1 MKGICKRPRAS
12 CYYFGKVLFTIILFL
27 YNLCSDPL
35 SKKYHSNILVSFTF
49 LSIGY
54 DFRLAVIR
62 NTNLFGAYIPR
73 EYKFQYCTY
82 NISYLYTGCPV
93 STVHSVF
100 PRSFLLKCALFCMQL
115 FPLRGSVRHN
125 ASP

>member
-62 NTNLFGAYIPR
+62 NTNLFGAYIPI

-82 NISYLYTGCPV
+82 NISYLYIGCPLFIV
-93 STVHSVF
+93 CF
-100 PRSFLLKCALFCMQL
+100 PGPFSRKALFFCMQL

-125 ASP
+125 ESL